1 MTTLFNLAI
10 EGPVA
15 TVTLDR
21 VERHNVITAA
31 DLPRL
36 DDCLGRVEDDDA
48 LRVLVLTGAGEKTFC
63 SGFDIGAIGDTDW
76 SENPLDRVLERLEN
90 LPITT
95 ICALNGS
102 VYGGGADLALT
113 CDFRIGVLGMRMFVP
128 PARLGVHY
136 HVGGLRR
143 FVERLG
149 LGPAKRLLLAAETFA
164 DAELLAIGYLDHLV
178 PAGELA
184 GRTAALADEIA
195 GLAPLALRGMK
206 RSLNAIARG
215 TLDTAVA
222 QAAMLACLRSAD
234 FAEGAAAYAEKRPPR
249 FTGT

>member
-1 MTTLFNLAI
+1 MSTLFNLGI

-15 TVTLDR
+15 TITLDR
-21 VERHNVITAA
+21 VELHNVITAA
-31 DLPRL
+31 DLSHL
-36 DDCLGRVEDDDA
+36 NDCLGRVEDDDA

-63 SGFDIGAIGDTDW
+63 SGFDIGAIADTDW
-76 SENPLDRVLERLEN
+76 SENPMDRVFDRLED
-90 LPITT
+90 LPLTT

-178 PAGELA
+178 AREELA
-184 GRTAALADEIA
+184 PRVAALADEIA

-206 RSLNAIARG
+206 RTLNRIARG
-215 TLDTAVA
+215 TLDTQAA
-222 QAAMLACLRSAD
+222 QATMLACLGSRD
-234 FAEGAAAYAEKRPPR
+234 FAEGAAAYAENRAPR

>member
-1 MTTLFNLAI
+1 MSTLFNLGI

-15 TVTLDR
+15 TITLDR
-21 VERHNVITAA
+21 VELHNVITAA

-36 DDCLGRVEDDDA
+36 NDCLGRVEDDDA

-76 SENPLDRVLERLEN
+76 SENPLDRVFDRLEN
-90 LPITT
+90 LPLTT

-102 VYGGGADLALT
+102 VYGGGADLALA

-178 PAGELA
+178 AREELA
-184 GRTAALADEIA
+184 PRVAALADEIA

-206 RSLNAIARG
+206 RSLNGIARG
-215 TLDTAVA
+215 TLDTQAA
-222 QAAMLACLRSAD
+222 QATMLACLGSRD
-234 FAEGAAAYAEKRPPR
+234 FAEGAAAYAENRAPC

>member
-1 MTTLFNLAI
+1 MTTLFNLGI

-15 TVTLDR
+15 TITLDR

-76 SENPLDRVLERLEN
+76 SENPLDRVLDRLEN
-90 LPITT
+90 LPLTT

-136 HVGGLRR
+136 HLGGLRR

-164 DAELLAIGYLDHLV
+164 DAELLAIGYLDYLV
-178 PAGELA
+178 AREELVSRA
-184 GRTAALADEIA
+184 AALADEIA

-206 RSLNAIARG
+206 RSLNSIARG
-215 TLDTAVA
+215 ALDAEAA
-222 QAAMLACLRSAD
+222 QAAMLACLRSRD
-234 FAEGAAAYAEKRPPR
+234 FAEGAAAYAEKRTPR

>member
-15 TVTLDR
+15 TITLDR

-36 DDCLGRVEDDDA
+36 DDFLGRVEDDDA

-76 SENPLDRVLERLEN
+76 SENPLDRVLDRLEN
-90 LPITT
+90 LPPTT

-102 VYGGGADLALT
+102 VYGGGADLALA

-164 DAELLAIGYLDHLV
+164 DSELLAIGYLDHLV
-178 PAGELA
+178 APEELA
-184 GRTAALADEIA
+184 SRAAALADELA

-206 RSLNAIARG
+206 RSLNSIARG
-215 TLDTAVA
+215 TLDA
-222 QAAMLACLRSAD
+222 QAAQAEMLACLRSRD
-234 FAEGAAAYAEKRPPR
+234 FAEGAAAYAEKRTPR
-249 FTGT
+249 FTGS